1 MPALQK
7 SILEQ
12 RFLGMQAMTG
22 ISPRLFSAP
31 LLAAAMVLG
40 LLVNP
45 GIAQA
50 QYPSKP
56 IRFFVPIPPGGGPD
70 IVARIVADKLAPLL
84 GQPLVVETRAGS
96 GGNIAM
102 DTVARASP
110 DGYTVMI
117 CFDAMI
123 VINPH
128 MYSNMTLD
136 PLKDL
141 APIASLAVART
152 LFLVTNPAVPVKD
165 FKDFID
171 YARKATPPL
180 AYASGGNGSQHQMG
194 MELLKARAGINLLHV
209 PYKGGAPA
217 ATAVIAGE
225 VPTMVAASVNIP
237 QIRAGK
243 LRAIAA
249 TGESRS
255 PLFPD
260 LPTIGEFY
268 PGYQVSTWM
277 GLFGPVGIPDVV
289 TARLRSDIRRVLAM
303 PEVRERINTAS
314 SLDVYAATPEEFAAV
329 IRADNEKYGL
339 LVRKLGIKAE

>member
-1 MPALQK
+1 
-7 SILEQ
+7 
-12 RFLGMQAMTG
+12 MTKKCFG
-22 ISPRLFSAP
+22 AH
-31 LLAAAMVLG
+31 LLAMGIAISG
-40 LLVNP
+40 LLNP
-45 GIAQA
+45 VGAHA

-56 IRFFVPIPPGGGPD
+56 IRLIVPIPPGGGPD
-70 IVARIVADKLAPLL
+70 IVARVIADRLSPLL
-84 GQPLVVETRAGS
+84 GQPIVVETRAGS

-102 DTVARASP
+102 DLVAHSAP
-110 DGYTVMI
+110 DGYTVII

-128 MYSNMTLD
+128 MYSNMSVD
-136 PLKDL
+136 PMKAL
-141 APIASLAVART
+141 APISSLVVART
-152 LFLVTNPAVPVKD
+152 LFLVTNPSVPVKD
-165 FKDFID
+165 FRDFIE

-225 VPTMVAASVNIP
+225 VPVMVAASVNVP

-243 LRAIAA
+243 LRILAA
-249 TGESRS
+249 TGENRS
-255 PLFPD
+255 PMFPEV
-260 LPTIGEFY
+260 PTIGEFY

-277 GLFGPVGIPDVV
+277 GLFGPVGIPESV
-289 TARLRSDIRRVLAM
+289 TFRLRSDIRRVLAM
-303 PEVRERINTAS
+303 PEVKDRINTAS
-314 SLDVYAATPEEFAAV
+314 SLDVYSVSPEEFAAV
-329 IRADNEKYGL
+329 IRADNENYGS